1 MCVEHVA
8 DRSQF
13 ITQGWPRM
21 KMSDGRETRTSV
33 GEVID
38 VVDERFSTMITDA
51 NPIRSAWA
59 RKFEQLDS
67 PGTTTVRGP
76 LEKRA
81 MQRAQPNAVTFI
93 IALSTPTAVDS
104 LRKFGHD

>member
-21 KMSDGRETRTSV
+21 KMSNGRETRTSV

-38 VVDERFSTMITDA
+38 VVDEHFRTMIADA

-67 PGTTTVRGP
+67 RSVDPWRNARCK
-76 LEKRA
+76 EHS
-81 MQRAQPNAVTFI
+81 QAQ
-93 IALSTPTAVDS
+93 
-104 LRKFGHD
+104 

>member
-1 MCVEHVA
+1 MCAEHVA

-21 KMSDGRETRTSV
+21 KMADGRETRTSG
-33 GEVID
+33 GEVVN
-38 VVDERFSTMITDA
+38 VVDGHFSTMSADA

-67 PGTTTVRGP
+67 PGTKTARGP
-76 LEKRA
+76 LKKRR
-81 MQRAQPNAVTFI
+81 MERAQPNAVTFI
-93 IALSTPTAVDS
+93 IALSTPPNRRQPEKIRS
-104 LRKFGHD
+104 